1 MENIINLKVNWVTD
15 MFASVYC
22 PNCNKEI
29 IISTSLLFTTHCCG
43 KSYLLHKDEKDK
55 TRYYIT
61 EE

>member
-1 MENIINLKVNWVTD
+1 MENIINLKTNWVTD

-29 IISTSLLFTTHCCG
+29 IISTSKLFSTRCCG
-43 KSYLLHKDEKDK
+43 KLYVLHKDEKDRNK
-55 TRYYIT
+55 YWIT